1 MQFLNNEQIINMLFP
16 LIVNNG
22 EWEEHKKDNTDYIEN
37 IYFTLGEIARYVLG
51 AIQNNDTNNLKK
63 IFDSIELVFIM
74 GDKVSQEKISTG
86 LIEPLQNNMLN
97 SNIELSSIDNYLNPQ
112 TKQVW
117 GEIISGWNPEN
128 K

>member
-1 MQFLNNEQIINMLFP
+1 M
-16 LIVNNG
+16 NG
-22 EWEEHKKDNTDYIEN
+22 VH
-37 IYFTLGEIARYVLG
+37 LIARYVFD
-51 AIQNNDTNNLKK
+51 AIQSNNRNNLKK

-86 LIEPLQNNMLN
+86 LIEPLQNNMLS
-97 SNIELSSIDNYLNPQ
+97 SNIDLSSLDNYLNSQ

-117 GEIISGWNPEN
+117 NEIISGWNPEN